1 MKAFPLTFL
10 FAIALLL
17 LVCACAPKSSF
28 DIRGEW
34 EYTMSAVD
42 GNTYDTGTIIF
53 SGDPDKG
60 TYRQTNIYQVI
71 YKGEYTVSG
80 ATLQLSGDETWTG
93 TLVNANSISGTWNLS
108 DNASGKFTA
117 KRK

>member
-1 MKAFPLTFL
+1 MKPFPRTFL
-10 FAIALLL
+10 FAVALLL

-34 EYTMSAVD
+34 EYTMGAVD

-60 TYRQTNIYQVI
+60 TYRQTNIYQVV
-71 YKGEYTVSG
+71 YKGEYAVSG
-80 ATLQLSGDETWTG
+80 TTLQLTGDETWIG
-93 TLVNANSISGTWNLS
+93 TLVNANSISGTWNHS
-108 DNASGKFTA
+108 DSTSGTFTA